1 MKKKIQALC
10 ASLFMG
16 ILLFMAGV
24 QTFAEPSYTSKFF
37 DWGNLL
43 KQYANDENGNEMIYA
58 RGKNGV
64 ITNKEVEQAMMFYTT
79 FGMNQEDAAFAIE
92 SSYLTA
98 TSLVKFSSLIVVF
111 NVFL

>member
-24 QTFAEPSYTSKFF
+24 QTFAGPSYTSKFS

-64 ITNKEVEQAMMFYTT
+64 ITPFFPLAYIISFP
-79 FGMNQEDAAFAIE
+79 
-92 SSYLTA
+92 
-98 TSLVKFSSLIVVF
+98 FSSFAYCLSKFPQSENLDV
-111 NVFL
+111 

>member
-24 QTFAEPSYTSKFF
+24 QTFAGPSYTSKFS

-43 KQYANDENGNEMIYA
+43 KQYANDENGNERSQDYNPGNSDVVVSLKDGEI
-58 RGKNGV
+58 
-64 ITNKEVEQAMMFYTT
+64 ITTSFMNSNYYDTKISDDNAKLIFTT
-79 FGMNQEDAAFAIE
+79 
-92 SSYLTA
+92 
-98 TSLVKFSSLIVVF
+98 VK
-111 NVFL
+111 

>member
-24 QTFAEPSYTSKFF
+24 QTFAEPSYTSKFS

-43 KQYANDENGNEMIYA
+43 KQYANDENGNSI
-58 RGKNGV
+58 
-64 ITNKEVEQAMMFYTT
+64 
-79 FGMNQEDAAFAIE
+79 
-92 SSYLTA
+92 L
-98 TSLVKFSSLIVVF
+98 
-111 NVFL
+111 

>member
-24 QTFAEPSYTSKFF
+24 QTFAEPSYTSKFS

-43 KQYANDENGNEMIYA
+43 KQYANEENG
-58 RGKNGV
+58 
-64 ITNKEVEQAMMFYTT
+64 
-79 FGMNQEDAAFAIE
+79 
-92 SSYLTA
+92 S
-98 TSLVKFSSLIVVF
+98 
-111 NVFL
+111 

>member
-24 QTFAEPSYTSKFF
+24 QTFAEPSYTSKFS

-43 KQYANDENGNEMIYA
+43 KQYANDENGNE
-58 RGKNGV
+58 KPESQ
-64 ITNKEVEQAMMFYTT
+64 T
-79 FGMNQEDAAFAIE
+79 AFSKQTVTREYGSKA
-92 SSYLTA
+92 
-98 TSLVKFSSLIVVF
+98 
-111 NVFL
+111 

>member
-24 QTFAEPSYTSKFF
+24 QTFAEPSYTSKFS

-79 FGMNQEDAAFAIE
+79 FGMNQEDARKQAVYMWRRGKRYI
-92 SSYLTA
+92 SRQL
-98 TSLVKFSSLIVVF
+98 KQGIQ
-111 NVFL
+111 

>member
-1 MKKKIQALC
+1 
-10 ASLFMG
+10 MG

-24 QTFAEPSYTSKFF
+24 QTFAEPSYTSKFS

-64 ITNKEVEQAMMFYTT
+64 ITNKEVEQAI
-79 FGMNQEDAAFAIE
+79 AFFMILLEGVRKKQRKQAIYMLRKGGII
-92 SSYLTA
+92 SA
-98 TSLVKFSSLIVVF
+98 G
-111 NVFL
+111 N

>member
-24 QTFAEPSYTSKFF
+24 QTFAEPSYTSKFS

-43 KQYANDENGNEMIYA
+43 KQYANVEDEEETIYA

-64 ITNKEVEQAMMFYTT
+64 ITNKEVEQAIAFYDT
-79 FGMNQEDAAFAIE
+79 FGMSAEEAGNRQFYMLRNGRHYISRQLKLDIP
-92 SSYLTA
+92 
-98 TSLVKFSSLIVVF
+98 
-111 NVFL
+111 

>member
-24 QTFAEPSYTSKFF
+24 QTFAEPSYTSKFS

-43 KQYANDENGNEMIYA
+43 KQYANDENGNETIRMGSHYM
-58 RGKNGV
+58 R
-64 ITNKEVEQAMMFYTT
+64 
-79 FGMNQEDAAFAIE
+79 
-92 SSYLTA
+92 
-98 TSLVKFSSLIVVF
+98 SLINGKF
-111 NVFL
+111 NELMLR

>member
-24 QTFAEPSYTSKFF
+24 QTFAEPSYTSKFS

-43 KQYANDENGNEMIYA
+43 KQYANDENGNEMIYV

-64 ITNKEVEQAMMFYTT
+64 ITNKEVEQAIAFYDT
-79 FGMNQEDAAFAIE
+79 FGMSA
-92 SSYLTA
+92 
-98 TSLVKFSSLIVVF
+98 
-111 NVFL
+111 

>member
-24 QTFAEPSYTSKFF
+24 QTFAEPSYTSKFS

-64 ITNKEVEQAMMFYTT
+64 ITNNDVLYYFWNESRGCKETGCFICGGEGSVISA
-79 FGMNQEDAAFAIE
+79 GN
-92 SSYLTA
+92 
-98 TSLVKFSSLIVVF
+98 
-111 NVFL
+111 